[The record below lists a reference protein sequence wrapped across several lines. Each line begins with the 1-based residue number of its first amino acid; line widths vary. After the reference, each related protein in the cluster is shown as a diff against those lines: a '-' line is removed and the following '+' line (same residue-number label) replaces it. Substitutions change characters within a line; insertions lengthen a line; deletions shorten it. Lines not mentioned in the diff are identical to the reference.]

1 MELIEVKNIVKRFT
15 VVKKN
20 KGLKGALTSLI
31 KPEKS
36 TVYAVNDISFSI
48 EKGEIVGFIGP
59 NGAGKS
65 TTVKIMSGILHP
77 TSGRVLIDGISPQE
91 NRKAV
96 VKNLGVVFGQR
107 TQLYWDLRLG
117 ESFELLR
124 RIYQIDL
131 KKFNENMDIMSEIL
145 KINEIID
152 TPVRQL
158 SLGQR
163 MRGDIA
169 AAMIH
174 SPNILFLDEPT
185 IGLDIEAKH
194 SIRNYIEKINKIN
207 NTTVILTTH
216 DLDDVEQLCKRL
228 IVINNGGIIE
238 DGPLDSIVQRLAPY
252 RVLIVE
258 LSRPCA
264 DITTPYAEI
273 IKQENLKIWY
283 RFKKDEITAAELISK
298 LAQKLSIRDLSVTEA
313 NIEDVVRKVYRGD
326 MDLI

>member
-1 MELIEVKNIVKRFT
+1 MELIEVKNIVKGFT

-48 EKGEIVGFIGP
+48 KKGEIVGFIGP

-77 TSGRVLIDGISPQE
+77 TSGKVLVDGISPQE

-131 KKFNENMDIMSEIL
+131 KSFNKNMDIMSEIL

-238 DGPLDSIVQRLAPY
+238 DGPLDSIVERLAPY

-258 LSRPCA
+258 LSKHCV
-264 DITTPYAEI
+264 DIVTPYAEI

-283 RFKKDEITAAELISK
+283 RFKKNEITAAELISQ
-298 LAQKLSIRDLSVTEA
+298 LAQKLPIRDLSVTEA
-313 NIEDVVRKVYRGD
+313 NIEDVVRKVYRGVSNE
-326 MDLI
+326 

>member
-1 MELIEVKNIVKRFT
+1 MELIEVKNIVKGFT
-15 VVKKN
+15 VIKKN
-20 KGLKGALTSLI
+20 KGLNGALRSLI

-48 EKGEIVGFIGP
+48 KKGEIVGFIGP

-77 TSGRVLIDGISPQE
+77 TSGEVLIDGISPQK

-124 RIYQIDL
+124 RIYEIDL
-131 KKFNENMDIMSEIL
+131 KKFNENMDIMSDIL

-238 DGPLDSIVQRLAPY
+238 DGPLDSIVERLAPY

-258 LSRPCA
+258 LSKPCV
-264 DITTPYAEI
+264 DIATPYAEI

-283 RFKKDEITAAELISK
+283 RFKKDEITAAELISQ

-313 NIEDVVRKVYRGD
+313 NIEDVVRKVYRGV
-326 MDLI
+326 

>member
-1 MELIEVKNIVKRFT
+1 MELIEVKNIVKGFT
-15 VVKKN
+15 VIKKN
-20 KGLKGALTSLI
+20 KGLNGALRSLI

-48 EKGEIVGFIGP
+48 KKGEIVGFIGP

-77 TSGRVLIDGISPQE
+77 TSGKVLIDGISPQE

-124 RIYQIDL
+124 RIYEIDL
-131 KKFNENMDIMSEIL
+131 KKFNENMDIMSDIL

-194 SIRNYIEKINKIN
+194 SIRNYIEKINRIN

-238 DGPLDSIVQRLAPY
+238 DGPLDSIVERLAPY

-258 LSRPCA
+258 LSKPCV
-264 DITTPYAEI
+264 DISTPYAEI

-283 RFKKDEITAAELISK
+283 RFKKDEITAAELISQ

-313 NIEDVVRKVYRGD
+313 NIEDVVRKVYRGV
-326 MDLI
+326 

>member
-1 MELIEVKNIVKRFT
+1 MELIEVKNIVKGFT
-15 VVKKN
+15 VIKKN

-48 EKGEIVGFIGP
+48 KKGEIVGFIGP

-77 TSGRVLIDGISPQE
+77 TSGEVLIDGISPQK

-131 KKFNENMDIMSEIL
+131 KSFNKNMDIMSDIL

-194 SIRNYIEKINKIN
+194 SIRNYIEKINKVN

-238 DGPLDSIVQRLAPY
+238 DGPLNSIVERLAPY

-258 LSRPCA
+258 LSKPCV
-264 DITTPYAEI
+264 DIVTPYAEI

-283 RFKKDEITAAELISK
+283 RFKKDEITAAELISQ
-298 LAQKLSIRDLSVTEA
+298 LAQKLPIRDLSVTEA

-326 MDLI
+326 SND

>member
-1 MELIEVKNIVKRFT
+1 MELIEVKNIVKGFT

-48 EKGEIVGFIGP
+48 KKGEIVGFIGP

-77 TSGRVLIDGISPQE
+77 TSGEVLIDGISPQK

-131 KKFNENMDIMSEIL
+131 KSFNKNMDIMSEIL

-238 DGPLDSIVQRLAPY
+238 DGPLDSIVERLAPY

-258 LSRPCA
+258 LSKHCV
-264 DITTPYAEI
+264 DIVTPYAEI

-283 RFKKDEITAAELISK
+283 RFKKDEITAAELISQ
-298 LAQKLSIRDLSVTEA
+298 LAQKLPIRDLSVTEA

-326 MDLI
+326 SND

>member
-1 MELIEVKNIVKRFT
+1 MELIEVKNIVKGFT
-15 VVKKN
+15 VIKKN

-48 EKGEIVGFIGP
+48 KKGEIVGFIGP

-77 TSGRVLIDGISPQE
+77 TSGEVLIDGISPQK

-131 KKFNENMDIMSEIL
+131 KSFNKNMDIMSEIL

-238 DGPLDSIVQRLAPY
+238 DGPLNSIVERLAPY

-258 LSRPCA
+258 LSSPCV

-283 RFKKDEITAAELISK
+283 RFKKDEITAAELISQ
-298 LAQKLSIRDLSVTEA
+298 LAQKLPIRDLSVTEA
-313 NIEDVVRKVYRGD
+313 NIEDVVRKVYRKK
-326 MDLI
+326 

>member
-1 MELIEVKNIVKRFT
+1 MELIEVKNIVKGFT

-20 KGLKGALTSLI
+20 KGLNGALRSLI

-48 EKGEIVGFIGP
+48 KKGEIVGFIGP

-77 TSGRVLIDGISPQE
+77 TSGEVLIDGISPQK

-124 RIYQIDL
+124 RIYEIDL
-131 KKFNENMDIMSEIL
+131 KKFNENMDIMSDIL

-194 SIRNYIEKINKIN
+194 SIRNYIEKINRIN

-238 DGPLDSIVQRLAPY
+238 DGPLDSIVERLAPY

-258 LSRPCA
+258 LSKPCV
-264 DITTPYAEI
+264 DISTPYAEI

-283 RFKKDEITAAELISK
+283 RFKKDEITAAELISQ

-313 NIEDVVRKVYRGD
+313 NIEDVVRKVYRGV
-326 MDLI
+326 

>member
-1 MELIEVKNIVKRFT
+1 MELIEVKNIVKGFT
-15 VVKKN
+15 VVKKQ
-20 KGLKGALTSLI
+20 KGLKGALKSLV
-31 KPEKS
+31 KAEKK

-48 EKGEIVGFIGP
+48 KKGEIVGFIGP

-77 TSGRVLIDGISPQE
+77 TSGKVFIDGVSPHE

-96 VKNLGVVFGQR
+96 VKKLGVVFGQR

-124 RIYQIDL
+124 RIYKIDL
-131 KKFNENMDIMSEIL
+131 KSFKDNMDIMSEIL
-145 KINEIID
+145 KIDEIIN

-169 AAMIH
+169 ASMLH
-174 SPNILFLDEPT
+174 SPSILFLDEPT

-194 SIRNYIEKINKIN
+194 SIRNYIEKINKMSD
-207 NTTVILTTH
+207 TTVILTTH

-228 IVINNGGIIE
+228 IVINHGVIIE
-238 DGPLDSIVQRLAPY
+238 DGPLNNIIERLAPY
-252 RVLIVE
+252 RVLEVE
-258 LSRPCA
+258 LSQPCT
-264 DITTPYAEI
+264 DITHPYAEV
-273 IKQENLKIWY
+273 IKSENLKIWY
-283 RFKKDEITAAELISK
+283 RFKKDKITAAKLISELAHK
-298 LAQKLSIRDLSVTEA
+298 LPIRDLSVTEA
-313 NIEDVVRKVYRGD
+313 NIEDVVRKVYKGD
-326 MDLI
+326 

>member
-1 MELIEVKNIVKRFT
+1 
-15 VVKKN
+15 
-20 KGLKGALTSLI
+20 
-31 KPEKS
+31 
-36 TVYAVNDISFSI
+36 
-48 EKGEIVGFIGP
+48 
-59 NGAGKS
+59 
-65 TTVKIMSGILHP
+65 MSGILHP
-77 TSGRVLIDGISPQE
+77 TSGEVLIDGISPQK

-96 VKNLGVVFGQR
+96 VQNLGVVFGQR

-131 KKFNENMDIMSEIL
+131 KKFNENMDIMSDIL

-238 DGPLDSIVQRLAPY
+238 DGPLDSIVERLAPY
-252 RVLIVE
+252 RVLIIE
-258 LSRPCA
+258 LSKPCV
-264 DITTPYAEI
+264 DIATPYAEI

-283 RFKKDEITAAELISK
+283 RFKKDEITAAELISQ
-298 LAQKLSIRDLSVTEA
+298 LAQKLPIRDLSVTEA
-313 NIEDVVRKVYRGD
+313 NIEDVVRKVYRGV
-326 MDLI
+326 